1 MTKLRLAA
9 VIFIAPLA
17 VSAANR
23 QSYGDTWL
31 LNSASLR
38 RGICSIKII

>member
-1 MTKLRLAA
+1 MTKLWLAT

-17 VSAANR
+17 ASAANR
-23 QSYGDTWL
+23 PDTWL

-38 RGICSIKII
+38 RGICSIRII